1 MLRSQKALMHLDPE
15 GHIGALVERRC
26 GTDRHQDCIQPM
38 FSIQIGSVP
47 VMSRPRSGG
56 RGKRASG

>member
-1 MLRSQKALMHLDPE
+1 MPLLSAAAVPTA
-15 GHIGALVERRC
+15 IV
-26 GTDRHQDCIQPM
+26 DCIQPM

-56 RGKRASG
+56 RAKRASG